1 MIGCA
6 FERFQVVHRLT
17 AVRLPIQQ
25 LLGRQRAL
33 PNNTGAS
40 CCPIQKSGAEGECG
54 LFASTLRGVS
64 SCSEATPGLH
74 RIVLCHNWL

>member
-40 CCPIQKSGAEGECG
+40 CCPIQKSGAEGG
-54 LFASTLRGVS
+54 VWALRVDPSRGFVVFGGDAGS
-64 SCSEATPGLH
+64 SPGCALS
-74 RIVLCHNWL
+74 